1 MTAKQTPEFTL
12 RLRASTLSRRAREA
26 ADYSEKSNNKIKKTI
41 DVTTKKS
48 KPERTTNSKSS
59 TLTSSP
65 TLKRTRRG
73 KMCSNADSDDDGDD
87 GDDEDPSTTTDTT
100 TNVSNKGK
108 SKVKTKPSN
117 KGKSRSSSSSN
128 NKGKVKSDYES
139 EQTMNNESSKENKKK
154 SKASKSKK
162 EKEGRGRKSMK
173 FEPYDP
179 ILVKELANEFPD
191 RYWEFNAESGYGMV
205 NYINEQ
211 YPLELIKAG
220 VQDQGPITGMIL
232 SPDGTMLVTFC
243 NIGCVR
249 IWDVNDF
256 QMLQKL
262 IDTEE
267 KQIDE
272 YYVGRFIPSQTH
284 IVVGGKVK
292 DRHKW
297 SPADEDNHILPCP
310 LKIFDVIT
318 GKCIGKLEGHAEEI
332 LCIKT
337 LMFNGEPYY
346 ITSSQDGYIIKWKM
360 EDDWITL
367 IDKKHMADGITC
379 MAFTV
384 SFVPNT
390 GNKYFLAAT
399 DDTVRLYDFEAAQC
413 VQSFDSMYTQ
423 YCDCGKF
430 INPVEPMEEKVDDD
444 VILVESSKKA
454 KKRSLPPQTAYYV
467 TRGVELLDLNASRQN
482 VCKLF
487 KLIYPTK
494 KGGKFELKEVR
505 EYQHK
510 KTGKVSG
517 ILQDHERYEIRDVL
531 FHPWKPLLF
540 TCDGYVKIYT
550 YKNRQEYSQNSEVNS
565 NNINN

>member
-1 MTAKQTPEFTL
+1 MPCDVLNDDQPNMCINRIQITCFEKKFLFPNPTTTSTLTVNITAENAETALLTTQIQPEFTL

-41 DVTTKKS
+41 DETTKKS

-65 TLKRTRRG
+65 TLKRTRR
-73 KMCSNADSDDDGDD
+73 
-87 GDDEDPSTTTDTT
+87 DTT

-128 NKGKVKSDYES
+128 NKGKAKSDYES

-162 EKEGRGRKSMK
+162 RKKVEEEKEVKL
-173 FEPYDP
+173 EPYDP

-220 VQDQGPITGMIL
+220 VQDQGPINGMIL
-232 SPDGTMLVTFC
+232 SPDGTMLATFC

-467 TRGVELLDLNASRQN
+467 TRGVELLDLNGSLIASRQN

-494 KGGKFELKEVR
+494 KGGKFELKEAR
-505 EYQHK
+505 
-510 KTGKVSG
+510 
-517 ILQDHERYEIRDVL
+517 I
-531 FHPWKPLLF
+531 F
-540 TCDGYVKIYT
+540 TKF
-550 YKNRQEYSQNSEVNS
+550 RS
-565 NNINN
+565 